1 MEDKE
6 IKKKG
11 KEETAEPVK
20 KEPENK
26 KLEQAREAENKKLEQ
41 VKETEKVSSKINA
54 YYMTPAGSAILDQVQ
69 ETYKNQKNGIFFMLL
84 ELEKR
89 GIL

>member
-1 MEDKE
+1 MTEE
-6 IKKKG
+6 ISKPSQLKK
-11 KEETAEPVK
+11 AEPAK
-20 KEPENK
+20 KE
-26 KLEQAREAENKKLEQ
+26 Q
-41 VKETEKVSSKINA
+41 VNEPRKVSAKINA
-54 YYMTPAGSAILDQVQ
+54 HYMIPAGSAELDQIQ

>member
-26 KLEQAREAENKKLEQ
+26 KLEQAREA
-41 VKETEKVSSKINA
+41 EKVSSKINA

>member
-6 IKKKG
+6 VKKKG
-11 KEETAEPVK
+11 KDETAETAK
-20 KEPENK
+20 KEP
-26 KLEQAREAENKKLEQ
+26 
-41 VKETEKVSSKINA
+41 VKEPEKVSAKINA
-54 YYMTPAGSAILDQVQ
+54 HYMIPAGSAELDQIQ

>member
-11 KEETAEPVK
+11 KEESAEPVK
-20 KEPENK
+20 KEP
-26 KLEQAREAENKKLEQ
+26 ENKKLEQ

>member
-6 IKKKG
+6 VKKKG

-26 KLEQAREAENKKLEQ
+26 KLEQ
-41 VKETEKVSSKINA
+41 VKETERVSSKINA
-54 YYMTPAGSAILDQVQ
+54 CYMLPSGSVILDQVQ

>member
-6 IKKKG
+6 VKKKG

-20 KEPENK
+20 KE
-26 KLEQAREAENKKLEQ
+26 LENKKLEQ
-41 VKETEKVSSKINA
+41 VKETEKISAKINA
-54 YYMTPAGSAILDQVQ
+54 HYMIPAGSAILDQIQ

>member
-11 KEETAEPVK
+11 KEESAEPTKKEPVK
-20 KEPENK
+20 EESAK
-26 KLEQAREAENKKLEQ
+26 AS
-41 VKETEKVSSKINA
+41 VKINA
-54 YYMTPAGSAILDQVQ
+54 HYMTAPGSVELDQIQ

-89 GIL
+89 NIL